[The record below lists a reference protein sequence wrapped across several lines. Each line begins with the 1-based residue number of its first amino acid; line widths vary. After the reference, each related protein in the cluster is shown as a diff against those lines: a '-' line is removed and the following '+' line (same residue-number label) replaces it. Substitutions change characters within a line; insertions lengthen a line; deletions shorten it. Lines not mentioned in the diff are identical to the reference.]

1 MKKRILKRGR
11 IRMIFSSKKKT
22 TESKVNNQ
30 VKKKYKIANKVIDSA
45 NCINNTRQPKPGFPT
60 IYLLAFIIVFIIV
73 VVTAFCI
80 ESISEKAVGF
90 LSNFITI
97 VITIIIFFY
106 TINNEKRED
115 YKLAKKN
122 AAILAQSLN
131 SIMTQIT
138 LINNGE
144 RFSVIYPSEIL
155 DYYRQCS
162 VYLKYEYLEPIMS
175 ELSFVN
181 RINAC
186 IERNDEEQ
194 AQRLIEHRR
203 KCLSRW
209 NDDFNIIEVSSNLRA
224 FSLEQDE
231 QKPWKEQKQY
241 KEFDEFILSNYE
253 KRIKKLTV
261 KRLKEMDGKCE
272 ESVMAD
278 YIAEQL
284 SKEIEKKNPE
294 LTKPLYEK
302 RALTKAIYKIY
313 LTLEEDED
321 GFKMCWGILS
331 LSKE

>member
-1 MKKRILKRGR
+1 MNN
-11 IRMIFSSKKKT
+11 KT
-22 TESKVNNQ
+22 
-30 VKKKYKIANKVIDSA
+30 KKKYKIANQAIDSV
-45 NCINNTRQPKPGFPT
+45 NSINNSRQPKPGFPT
-60 IYLLAFIIVFIIV
+60 VFLLAFIIVFIIV
-73 VVTAFCI
+73 VVTALCI
-80 ESISEKAVGF
+80 ESISEKSVGF

-131 SIMTQIT
+131 SIMAQIT
-138 LINNGE
+138 MINNGE
-144 RFSVIYPSEIL
+144 RFNIIYPSELL

-181 RINAC
+181 RINSC
-186 IERNDEEQ
+186 IEKNDESQ
-194 AQRLIEHRR
+194 IQILIDHRR

-209 NDDFNIIEVSSNLRA
+209 NDDFNIIEVSCNLHA
-224 FSLEQDE
+224 FSVEQEE

-253 KRIKKLTV
+253 KDIKKITLN
-261 KRLKEMDGKCE
+261 RLKEMDDECD
-272 ESVMAD
+272 ESIMAD

-284 SKEIEKKNPE
+284 SKEIKKKNPE
-294 LTKPLYEK
+294 LTKLLYEK
-302 RALTKAIYKIY
+302 RALTKAIFKVY
-313 LTLEEDED
+313 LTLEDKD
-321 GFKMCWGILS
+321 GFKICWGILS
-331 LSKE
+331 LNKKQVSDSKSS